1 MKEVKITEKARQVIR
16 RLFSRNSVTVL
27 KTDPELTELYDNFA
41 FDKLLEHTTEI
52 SEAERCVVQLVST
65 LGSKGNHQFQTM
77 VNVCL
82 NVGVKPREIREIVYQ
97 AFPYIGF
104 SKMLDFILFLN
115 DEFENNNIKLPL
127 DDQGTTTEENRTEK
141 GREVLEEAFGNK
153 IIDEIKSKIPAGQ
166 EHIYEFIANY
176 SFGGFYTR
184 TGLTMQQREL
194 NTFCLLS
201 SMGGAQKLMEL
212 HARANKHVGNSKSKM
227 VAAVTA
233 MIPYIGFPRTL
244 LALDAINSAFDE

>member
-1 MKEVKITEKARQVIR
+1 MRDLKITETAKKVIR
-16 RLFSRNSVTVL
+16 KLFSRNSVTIL

-41 FDKLLEHTTEI
+41 FDKLLEHTKEL
-52 SEAERCVVQLVST
+52 SEAERVVVQLIST

-77 VNVCL
+77 VNAAL

-115 DEFENNNIKLPL
+115 YEFENNDIKLPL
-127 DDQGTTTEENRTEK
+127 DEQATTTEENRTEK
-141 GREVLEEAFGNK
+141 GLQLMEEIFGKEYIENMRTSMPK
-153 IIDEIKSKIPAGQ
+153 GQ
-166 EHIYEFIANY
+166 EHIFEFIANY
-176 SFGGFYTR
+176 TFGGFYTR
-184 TGLTMQQREL
+184 TSLTIQQREL

-201 SMGGAQKLMEL
+201 SMGGVQKLMET
-212 HARANKHVGNSKSKM
+212 HAKANKHVGNSKAKM

-244 LALDAINSAFDE
+244 LALDAINAAYDE

>member
-27 KTDPELTELYDNFA
+27 RTDPELTELYDNFS
-41 FDKLLEHTTEI
+41 FDKLLEHTKEL
-52 SEAERCVVQLVST
+52 SEAERVVVQLIST

-77 VNVCL
+77 VNAAL

-115 DEFENNNIKLPL
+115 YEFENNNIKLPL
-127 DDQGTTTEENRTEK
+127 DEQGTTTDANRTEK
-141 GREVLEEAFGNK
+141 GEEVLEAAFGK
-153 IIDEIKSKIPAGQ
+153 ELLDEIRSKIAPGQ

-176 SFGGFYTR
+176 TFGGFYTR
-184 TGLTMQQREL
+184 TGLTLQQREL

-212 HARANKHVGNSKSKM
+212 HARANKHVGNSKAKM

-244 LALDAINSAFDE
+244 LALDAINLVYDE